1 MADLNSF
8 SFTGRLTSDAS
19 FRTLA
24 SGKGILTANVAVNT
38 GYGDYKKTLFI
49 KVQQWGD
56 SGNNVVQ
63 YLKKGNLVAG
73 TGEMSRSEWDS
84 SDGIKHVDFVV
95 DVRVIQMLV
104 SKKDNEQRT
113 TAENIDTEDIPF

>member
-95 DVRVIQMLV
+95 DVRAIQMLV

>member
-56 SGNNVVQ
+56 NGKNVVQ